1 MCWTVIIPSRPT
13 EKNGIGNVLDLAA
26 HNIAHWTEIIRSL
39 GVRGIALY
47 AARFVVR
54 TGCLRT
60 KAINQAL
67 LQPSSN

>member
-1 MCWTVIIPSRPT
+1 M
-13 EKNGIGNVLDLAA
+13 LDLAA

-39 GVRGIALY
+39 GVLGIALY

-54 TGCLRT
+54 TGRLRT
-60 KAINQAL
+60 KAINHAL